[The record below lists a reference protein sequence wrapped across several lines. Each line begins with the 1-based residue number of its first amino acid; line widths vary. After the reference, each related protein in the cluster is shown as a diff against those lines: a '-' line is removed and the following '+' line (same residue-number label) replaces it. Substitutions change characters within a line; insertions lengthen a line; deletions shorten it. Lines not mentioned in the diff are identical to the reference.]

1 MILWKKKEEPL
12 CEGEREFF
20 CTHGFERE
28 EEGSKEFG
36 LDRVFV

>member
-1 MILWKKKEEPL
+1 MRV
-12 CEGEREFF
+12 RESFF

-28 EEGSKEFG
+28 EESSKEFG